1 MTNRFIDE
9 LELST
14 RAKGGLI
21 ELGVTNIN
29 QFMDLTEYT
38 LSRVPGI
45 GRRTVNEILR
55 LQTYLRTDFVDQKTS
70 LTPFVGSG
78 RTSDRVQ
85 NLYEKIY
92 ETIIEHGDLM
102 PFPSVIGTLELIKY
116 DLIQDQNNA
125 VEDV

>member
-1 MTNRFIDE
+1 MNDQTPDPE
-9 LELST
+9 L
-14 RAKGGLI
+14 
-21 ELGVTNIN
+21 
-29 QFMDLTEYT
+29 
-38 LSRVPGI
+38 
-45 GRRTVNEILR
+45 
-55 LQTYLRTDFVDQKTS
+55 KTS